1 LSPIQDVQPGVRA
14 IHILVTG
21 HLGYIGAVLVPNLT
35 KASHH
40 VTGCDSDLYERCTY
54 SGGGQIADVPN
65 LRKDVRDISLRDLDG
80 FDAIIHL
87 AALSNDP
94 LGDLNESVTLDVN
107 HAATVR
113 LAVMA
118 KEAGIK
124 RFLFASS
131 CSSYGLAGTDLID
144 ESGVLNPVTAYGRSK
159 VRSERDI
166 AALAAG
172 DGFCPTYLRLAT
184 AYGLSPRL
192 RLDVVLNNLVGCAVA
207 TQRIRLQSD
216 GSPWRPIVH
225 VEDIAQAF
233 LAVLDAPRHTVANQ
247 AFNIGH
253 TEHNYRIGEI
263 ADVVAKVVP
272 RCQIELAEGAGPDK
286 RSYRVSFEKIARTIP
301 SFKPR
306 WDVAAGAEQLYRA
319 FRHSGLTREEFE
331 GPRFLRIRQ
340 VKDLMSEGVMDRHL
354 RRLQPSRPCQ
364 DLAAAG

>member
-1 LSPIQDVQPGVRA
+1 M
-14 IHILVTG
+14 
-21 HLGYIGAVLVPNLT
+21 PNLT
-35 KASHH
+35 KAGHH
-40 VTGCDSDLYERCTY
+40 VRGCDSDLYERCTY

-65 LRKDVRDISLRDLDG
+65 LRKDIRDLSRRDLDG

-94 LGDLNESVTLDVN
+94 LGDLNENVTYDIN
-107 HAATVR
+107 HTATVR

-118 KEAGIK
+118 KEAGIT

-131 CSSYGLAGTDLID
+131 CSSYGFAGTDLMD

-159 VRSERDI
+159 VQSERDI
-166 AALAAG
+166 ATLAAG
-172 DGFCPTYLRLAT
+172 AGFCPTYLRLAT

-192 RLDVVLNNLVGCAVA
+192 RFDVVLNNLVGCAVA
-207 TQRIRLQSD
+207 TGRIRLQSD

-225 VEDIAQAF
+225 IEDIAQAF
-233 LAVLDAPRHTVANQ
+233 LAVLDAPQHAVANQ

-263 ADVVAKVVP
+263 AEVVAKVVP
-272 RCQIELAEGAGPDK
+272 GCQVELAEGAGPDK

-301 SFKPR
+301 SFKHR
-306 WDVAAGAEQLYRA
+306 WDVATGAEQLYTA

-331 GPRFLRIRQ
+331 GSRFLRIRQ
-340 VKDLMSEGVMDRHL
+340 IKELMSEGVIDCHL
-354 RRLQPSRPCQ
+354 RRLRPSHLDQ
-364 DLAAAG
+364 DLAAVS